1 MKDSLLFS
9 LTGDNP
15 GVMRPFPPIPPVV
28 QILAIPLLGLIAI
41 SALVVMAMVLATA
54 RLPEV
59 KALADYRPKVP
70 LRVMTADGVL
80 IGEFGEERRSVV
92 RVDQV
97 PRALIDA
104 ILAAEDERFFDH
116 VGIDL
121 LGILR
126 SASTNI
132 MTASKAQGAST
143 ITMQVARNFY
153 LSTEKTFTRKIFEVL
168 LALEIERKLTKNQI
182 LELYLNQIF
191 LGRRAYGFAAAA
203 QIYYGK
209 PIQKLTIAES
219 AMLAGL
225 PKAPSAF
232 NPVVNPR
239 RAKLRQEYVLGRML
253 KLGMITE
260 PQYRRAVLENM
271 RVVGRSDD
279 YSVNAAYLAEMVRIQ
294 IVNQFR
300 EEAYSRG
307 ITVFTTVRADE
318 QRAAYQA
325 LRSGLIDYDR
335 RVGWRGPEGQ
345 IELPEGAEAQQDAI
359 DDAINDRADSDGLFT
374 AVVTQIDK
382 DRVLVMRG
390 QGRQFSITGDG
401 LKFVQRG
408 LAPNAPQALKLRR
421 GSVVRIG
428 LMAKGEWEITQLPE
442 VEGAFVALHPETGA
456 IRALVGGFD
465 FARSKFNNVTQ
476 AYRQPGSTLKAF
488 VFGAALEKSFSPAT
502 LVNDAQVRFDPG
514 ETGGLL
520 WDPKNYD
527 GTYEGP
533 MSLRQALAKSKNM
546 VSIRL
551 VHAIGPRFGQ
561 SYLSRFGFEA
571 DKNPPYLT
579 LALGAGSVTPLQMAA
594 GYAAIANG
602 GFRVTPYFI
611 DRVIDDS
618 GELLSRA
625 EPARAGIEAPAILDP
640 RHVYILNSMLQEVI
654 RTGTGRKAL
663 ALGRS
668 DIAGKTGTT
677 NDAQDAWFAGY
688 HAQLAAVAWV
698 GYGQPRSLGE
708 RETGGGL
715 ALPIWI
721 SFMSDISKKLPVMQM
736 PVPPGII
743 RVGNEI
749 YTAESAPGVGVR
761 TLGLEDPIP
770 LPGAS
775 APADSATQPVEARQ

>member
-1 MKDSLLFS
+1 MH
-9 LTGDNP
+9 
-15 GVMRPFPPIPPVV
+15 PVLR
-28 QILAIPLLGLIAI
+28 ILAIPILGLL
-41 SALVVMAMVLATA
+41 SLVALFVMAMSLATS

-59 KALADYRPKVP
+59 QALADYRPKVP

-92 RVDQV
+92 RAEQV
-97 PRALIDA
+97 PKVLIDA
-104 ILAAEDERFFDH
+104 ILAAEDERFFEH
-116 VGIDL
+116 SGIDPM
-121 LGILR
+121 GILR
-126 SASTNI
+126 SAGTNI

-168 LALEIERKLTKNQI
+168 LALEIERKLSKNQI

-203 QIYYGK
+203 QIYFGK
-209 PIQKLTIAES
+209 PIQKLTLAES

-239 RAKLRQEYVLGRML
+239 RAKVRQEYVLGRML
-253 KLGMITE
+253 KLGLITE
-260 PQYRRAVLENM
+260 PQFRRAVLENI

-279 YSVNAAYLAEMVRIQ
+279 YSVNATYLAEMVRIQ

-300 EEAYSRG
+300 EEAYNRG
-307 ITVFTTVRADE
+307 LTVFTTVRADE

-325 LRSGLIDYDR
+325 LRAGLIEYDR
-335 RVGWRGPEGQ
+335 RFGWRGPEGQ
-345 IELPEGAEAQQDAI
+345 VELPEGSEAQQDAI
-359 DDAINDRADSDGLFT
+359 DDALNERADSDGLFT

-382 DRVLVMRG
+382 DRVLVMRS

-401 LKFVQRG
+401 LKFAQRG
-408 LAPNAPQALKLRR
+408 LATNAPPALKIRR

-428 LMAKGEWEITQLPE
+428 LMSSGEWEVAQLPE

-465 FARSKFNNVTQ
+465 FARSKFNHVTQ
-476 AYRQPGSTLKAF
+476 AYRQPGSTLKPF
-488 VFGAALEKSFSPAT
+488 VYGAALEKNFSPAT
-502 LVNDAQVRFDPG
+502 LVNDAQVSFDPG

-533 MSLRQALAKSKNM
+533 ITLRQALAKSKNM

-551 VHAIGPRFGQ
+551 VHAIGPRYGQ

-579 LALGAGSVTPLQMAA
+579 LALGAGSVTPLQMAT

-611 DRVIDDS
+611 DRVIDDN

-625 EPARAGIEAPAILDP
+625 EPARASGEAPAILDP

-654 RTGTGRKAL
+654 RSGTGRKAL
-663 ALGRS
+663 SLGRT
-668 DIAGKTGTT
+668 DLAGKTGTT

-688 HAQLAAVAWV
+688 HPQMAAVAWV
-698 GYGQPRSLGE
+698 GFDQPRSLGE

-721 SFMSDISKKLPVMQM
+721 SFMAESLKKVPVAQM

-770 LPGAS
+770 LPGAET
-775 APADSATQPVEARQ
+775 PASGGSQPGEARQ